1 MSKRYCMPD
10 PTAALTDE
18 IILQHVDRGSRVV
31 DLGCGDGRLL
41 ARLRDEH
48 GCNVQGVDLDA
59 EHLLGAIERG
69 VPAVKANLDQGL
81 SEVPNQSFDF
91 AVLSQTLQQVQR
103 PQFVLEEMLRVA
115 RRGLVVVPNF
125 GYWQVRLQV
134 LWQGRAPITESLPY
148 EWYNSPNIHFMTL
161 RDFRGLCEK
170 QNIRII
176 RELPII
182 RRRAVPEAWGAN
194 LRSESALY
202 VLERLGV

>member
-1 MSKRYCMPD
+1 MPKRYCMPD
-10 PTAALTDE
+10 PTVALTDE

-69 VPAVKANLDQGL
+69 VPAVKVNLDQGL
-81 SEVPNQSFDF
+81 SEVPDQSFDF

-161 RDFRGLCEK
+161 RDFRDLCEK

-182 RRRAVPEAWGAN
+182 KRRAVPDAWGAN
-194 LRSESALY
+194 WRAESALY

>member
-1 MSKRYCMPD
+1 MPKRYCMPD

-69 VPAVKANLDQGL
+69 VPAVKANLDAGL
-81 SEVPNQSFDF
+81 SEFPNQSFDF

-103 PQFVLEEMLRVA
+103 PQFVLTEANAETVAEICHRVDGLPLGLELAAEATVQERSDTKSQRLRLVERPFRTPRVFTPSDSDLVRHRSFIA
-115 RRGLVVVPNF
+115 TIKDAIWNGRDVGGL
-125 GYWQVRLQV
+125 
-134 LWQGRAPITESLPY
+134 S
-148 EWYNSPNIHFMTL
+148 
-161 RDFRGLCEK
+161 
-170 QNIRII
+170 
-176 RELPII
+176 
-182 RRRAVPEAWGAN
+182 
-194 LRSESALY
+194 
-202 VLERLGV
+202 